1 MGAKSLER
9 TAAPTE
15 TESRRAAGWE
25 GNASMTS
32 LTYADL
38 ARPADRQKALIYDLT
53 LVMGGSVLLALC
65 ARVSFYLGAVPTTG
79 QTFGVLL
86 IGALLGS
93 RRGTLAVAAYLGEG
107 AAGLPV
113 FASGMAGIPY
123 MLGPTGGYLLGFL
136 PAAWLAGALA
146 ERGWDKRVGTT
157 LLAMTLSD
165 GVVFA
170 VGLLWLAAATA
181 AAGTADASTVLT
193 VGLLPFLPGEV
204 LKICLATALLPT
216 GWKLLRGAG
225 NTD

>member
-1 MGAKSLER
+1 
-9 TAAPTE
+9 
-15 TESRRAAGWE
+15 
-25 GNASMTS
+25 MTS

-38 ARPADRQKALIYDLT
+38 ARPADRQRALIYDLS
-53 LVMGGSVLLALC
+53 LVVGGSILLALC
-65 ARVSFYLGAVPTTG
+65 ARVSFHVGPVPITG

-123 MLGPTGGYLLGFL
+123 MLGPTGGFLLGFL

-146 ERGWDKRVGTT
+146 ERGWDKRVGTS
-157 LLAMTLSD
+157 LFAMTLSD

-170 VGLLWLAAATA
+170 FGLPWFAAVMAMAGVADSSAVLAQI
-181 AAGTADASTVLT
+181 VL
-193 VGLLPFLPGEV
+193 FLPGEV
-204 LKICLATALLPT
+204 LKICLATALLPL

-225 NTD
+225 NSV